1 EIQNLL
7 GRGGMGV
14 VYVARQKQLDRIV
27 ALKVLPPEVARDPHF
42 AERFL
47 REARALAR
55 LNHPNIVTVH
65 EFGQVG
71 CSRRGNEADVTS
83 TDTTPP
89 PHVGGYEAGGGLFY
103 LIMEFVDGVNLRQ
116 LEQSHRLAPAEA
128 LSIIPKICDALQY
141 AHEEG
146 VVHRDIKPENILVD
160 KKGRVKI
167 ADFGLAK
174 LAGLAPT
181 DARLTQSNLV
191 MGTPHYMAPE
201 QTEHPTQVDHRA
213 DIYSLGVV
221 FYEMLTGELPIG
233 RFAPP
238 SAKVQVD
245 VRLDEVVLKS
255 LEKEP
260 ERRYQQVSEVKT
272 AVEQVA
278 AKPAAVQP
286 AVARE
291 TNQAVRNLLWW
302 PAYAM
307 LVFGPIVA
315 FLGVS
320 DIFRWWVEWTQHQ
333 TGLAFFPQEHLAAV
347 VGGILATF
355 GGVAMLKLRWYGLAI
370 AGVVGMVTGAGVG
383 QTPDSV
389 WGIGAL
395 MIAIAV
401 TGIACWAGIT
411 LFLPAVREAFNEQR
425 ERDRQAKAGAGVPP
439 VGLPASAGFD
449 AILRQVKGP
458 AIGLLATA
466 IVIWIVVLFLIC
478 VGSYLSANVAAHRVS
493 VQLAIVA
500 AMAWFI
506 TVATLI
512 MVGAQK
518 MKRLESYGWAVT
530 ASIIAILGGGIGLPF
545 GIWALVVLIR
555 PEVKAAFGA
564 AAPRA
569 VGAAKPGANPVRV
582 LLRVLLIVL
591 VAL

>member
-1 EIQNLL
+1 
-7 GRGGMGV
+7 
-14 VYVARQKQLDRIV
+14 
-27 ALKVLPPEVARDPHF
+27 
-42 AERFL
+42 
-47 REARALAR
+47 
-55 LNHPNIVTVH
+55 
-65 EFGQVG
+65 
-71 CSRRGNEADVTS
+71 
-83 TDTTPP
+83 
-89 PHVGGYEAGGGLFY
+89 
-103 LIMEFVDGVNLRQ
+103 
-116 LEQSHRLAPAEA
+116 
-128 LSIIPKICDALQY
+128 
-141 AHEEG
+141 
-146 VVHRDIKPENILVD
+146 
-160 KKGRVKI
+160 
-167 ADFGLAK
+167 
-174 LAGLAPT
+174 
-181 DARLTQSNLV
+181 
-191 MGTPHYMAPE
+191 
-201 QTEHPTQVDHRA
+201 
-213 DIYSLGVV
+213 
-221 FYEMLTGELPIG
+221 
-233 RFAPP
+233 
-238 SAKVQVD
+238 
-245 VRLDEVVLKS
+245 
-255 LEKEP
+255 
-260 ERRYQQVSEVKT
+260 
-272 AVEQVA
+272 
-278 AKPAAVQP
+278 
-286 AVARE
+286 
-291 TNQAVRNLLWW
+291 
-302 PAYAM
+302 
-307 LVFGPIVA
+307 
-315 FLGVS
+315 
-320 DIFRWWVEWTQHQ
+320 
-333 TGLAFFPQEHLAAV
+333 
-347 VGGILATF
+347 
-355 GGVAMLKLRWYGLAI
+355 VAMLKLRWYGLAI

-591 VAL
+591 VALGLLVYAVQHMTLHMMTTPKAQPAAVTTLKSFSTADSTISKDLVVEDGGWFANCTEPRTLALFEVTNPGVEDCTIIYRAQMKTEKLKGRAYLEMWCRLPGSGEFFSKGFDHVATGSTDWSSYETPAFLKKGEKPDLLRLNLVVESAGRVGIRNIEVLTNAKQLPAAPNPDRRRDVERP